1 MSSYSVSSVLNMVF
15 HGAEGS
21 TASQLKEGLQLKD
34 FDVAMVKNGFKEA
47 LKLLKTGTNENFT
60 LNAVNRYVKSNR
72 RYWTNVDIKN
82 SLVFQIIITKSG
94 MLQGLKI
101 WGGE

>member
-1 MSSYSVSSVLNMVF
+1 MSSFSVSSVLNMIL

-34 FDVAMVKNGFKEA
+34 FDVAMVRNGFKEA

-60 LNAVNRYVKSNR
+60 LHAANRYVEFLIFSSKS
-72 RYWTNVDIKN
+72 
-82 SLVFQIIITKSG
+82 
-94 MLQGLKI
+94 
-101 WGGE
+101 